1 MVRVHTNQGEKL
13 QIHVRVIEIAL
24 GVHHEARVVLGPNF
38 YRKPFCIFACYANIL
53 SRRSGMYSSLL
64 HSYTLWMIQ
73 WLQHRYRK
81 NENKLLRIYAFWCN
95 NTRKIYFNGKL
106 KEIPLFDID
115 NQKQSSDVTWRIEK
129 IAILVHMSSVNWRL
143 YHL

>member
-1 MVRVHTNQGEKL
+1 
-13 QIHVRVIEIAL
+13 
-24 GVHHEARVVLGPNF
+24 
-38 YRKPFCIFACYANIL
+38 
-53 SRRSGMYSSLL
+53 
-64 HSYTLWMIQ
+64 MIQ

-129 IAILVHMSSVNWRL
+129 IAILVHMSSVN
-143 YHL
+143 